1 MYKQCVTEQS
11 ARRQRE
17 LETGLLAAM
26 CAQQYED
33 ITVSD
38 LCDTLEIPRKSF
50 YRYFTSKDGALYA
63 LIDHTMTDCL
73 HYASQFHNQGTLKAM
88 YVLEHFFL
96 FWKDQKNLLDALKRS
111 NLSGLLVQRSVT
123 QAVQEGV
130 VARRLLPFAR
140 QDSQEYVVMFVAS
153 GLISLVLQWHHSGY
167 AESPREM
174 AAIAGHLLTKPL
186 FSSPLENK

>member
-17 LETGLLAAM
+17 LESGLLAAM
-26 CAQQYED
+26 NSQPYEN

-38 LCDTLEIPRKSF
+38 LCDQMKIPRKSF

-73 HYASQFHNQGTLKAM
+73 HYTSLYHSQETLDAM
-88 YVLEHFFL
+88 YVLEHFFS
-96 FWKDQKNLLDALKRS
+96 FWKEHKPLLDALNRS
-111 NLSGLLVQRSVT
+111 HLSGLLVQRSVT
-123 QAVQEGV
+123 QALQEGV

-140 QDSQEYVVMFVAS
+140 QESQEYVIMFVAS
-153 GLISLVLQWHHSGY
+153 GLISLVLQWHHGGY
-167 AESPREM
+167 SQPPREM
-174 AAIAGHLLTKPL
+174 AVIASHLLTKPL
-186 FSSPLENK
+186 FSSDLKSF